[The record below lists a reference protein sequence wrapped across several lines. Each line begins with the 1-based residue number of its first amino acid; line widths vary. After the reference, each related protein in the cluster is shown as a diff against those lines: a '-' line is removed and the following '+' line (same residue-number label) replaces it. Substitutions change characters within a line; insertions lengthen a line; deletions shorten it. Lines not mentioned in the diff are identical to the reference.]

1 MLPPQEPQISDE
13 ERDRLLEGAAREVVR
28 RRWETP
34 ITLWLEMHRPLGFL
48 GHQSMVF
55 LQPMLAPIVGW
66 QKIDRV
72 TQLFADPK
80 NVDRFFDRLEQ
91 AIRDRSL
98 SEKAEHPV
106 EATAHE

>member
-1 MLPPQEPQISDE
+1 MLPKHEPEISIE
-13 ERDRLLEGAAREVVR
+13 ERDRLLERAAREVVR

-34 ITLWLEMHRPLGFL
+34 ITVWLEMHRPLGFF
-48 GHQSMVF
+48 GHQGMVF

-80 NVDRFFDRLEQ
+80 NVDRFFDCLEQ
-91 AIRDRSL
+91 ALHERDY
-98 SEKAEHPV
+98 APHPTEV
-106 EATAHE
+106 PAHE